1 MIPVDR
7 DLSTALALL
16 ALALA
21 GPVARAGE
29 LGHQAGGAFN
39 PGDYFGPPKAV
50 IVSVYGN
57 SYDTY
62 ALRDR
67 NGNELTG
74 FELFGERVDLDI
86 EVESFQIIPMLI
98 WSPGIKF
105 LGADVSS
112 LWMPIYGQTSLSADL
127 SAFGRRLQIDED
139 VWGFQDS
146 YAQPVWLTWR
156 TDHWDLSTA
165 YGFWAPTGDYDPS
178 AMDNTGS
185 GFWSHVF
192 RASAAWSPD
201 GQRATQVVGSV
212 AFEFNSDKQG
222 LDLTPGSH
230 LTLDFGARH
239 TFSAHLETGVYGFA
253 QWQVSD
259 DAGRDA
265 VNPGVRDR
273 LFGAGLYVSYWFIPQ
288 KFGLL
293 ARQTFEFGAR
303 DRFEGGSTAVGFNLV
318 F

>member
-1 MIPVDR
+1 MNARLCI
-7 DLSTALALL
+7 LAAFSLTAA
-16 ALALA
+16 AAFN
-21 GPVARAGE
+21 PHARAGE
-29 LGHQAGGAFN
+29 IGHQAGGAFN

-50 IVSVYGN
+50 VVSVYGN
-57 SYDTY
+57 YYDTY

-67 NGNELTG
+67 NGDRLTG
-74 FELFGERVDLDI
+74 FDLFGERVGLDI
-86 EVESFQIIPMLI
+86 DVESFQIIPMII

-112 LWMPIYGQTSLSADL
+112 LWMPIYGQTSLGADL
-127 SAFGRRLQIDED
+127 SAFGRKVRIEED

-156 TDHWDLSTA
+156 TAHWDLSTA
-165 YGFWAPTGDYDPS
+165 YGFWAPTGEYHPE

-192 RASAAWSPD
+192 RASAGWSPD
-201 GQRATQVVGSV
+201 GQRATQIVGSL
-212 AFEFNSDKQG
+212 AFEFNSDRQE

-230 LTLDFGARH
+230 LTFDFGARH
-239 TFSAHLETGVYGFA
+239 SFSAHFDAGVYGFA

-259 DAGRDA
+259 DAGADA

-303 DRFEGGSTAVGFNLV
+303 DRFEGSSTAVGFNLV

>member
-1 MIPVDR
+1 MNRGKSSVLGAIS
-7 DLSTALALL
+7 LAAALAS
-16 ALALA
+16 APS
-21 GPVARAGE
+21 GTAGE
-29 LGHQAGGAFN
+29 LGHQGGGAFN
-39 PGDYFGPPKAV
+39 PGDYFGPPKGL
-50 IVSVYGN
+50 IFSVYGN
-57 SYDTY
+57 YYDTY

-67 NGNELTG
+67 HGNELTG
-74 FELFGERVDLDI
+74 FDLFGETIGLDI
-86 EVESFQIIPMLI
+86 EVQSFQIIPMLI
-98 WSPGIKF
+98 WSPGIEL

-112 LWMPIYGQTSLSADL
+112 LWMPIYGQTSLAADL
-127 SAFGRRLQIDED
+127 SAFGRQVRIDED

-156 TDHWDLSTA
+156 TAHWDLSTA
-165 YGFWAPTGDYDPS
+165 YGFWAPTGDYDPE

-201 GQRATQVVGSV
+201 GSRATQVVGSV

-239 TFSAHLETGVYGFA
+239 SFSARFDAGVYGFA
-253 QWQVSD
+253 QWQVTD
-259 DAGRDA
+259 DSGQDA
-265 VNPGVRDR
+265 VDPGVRDR
-273 LFGAGLYVSYWFIPQ
+273 LFGAGLYASYWFIPQ
-288 KFGLL
+288 KIGVL

-303 DRFEGGSTAVGFNLV
+303 DRFEGSSTALGLNVV

>member
-1 MIPVDR
+1 MNIRFRALIVV
-7 DLSTALALL
+7 ALAA
-16 ALALA
+16 ALP
-21 GPVARAGE
+21 GPQSGAGE
-29 LGHQAGGAFN
+29 IGHQGGGAFN
-39 PGDYFGPPKAV
+39 PGDYFGPPEAF

-57 SYDTY
+57 YYDTY
-62 ALRDR
+62 ALRDPD
-67 NGNELTG
+67 GNRLTG
-74 FELFGERVDLDI
+74 FDIFGERVDLDI
-86 EVESFQIIPMLI
+86 EVQSLQIIPMII

-112 LWMPIYGQTSLSADL
+112 LWMPIYGQTSVGADL
-127 SAFGRRLQIDED
+127 SAFGRRIRIDDD

-156 TDHWDLSTA
+156 TAHWDVATA
-165 YGFWAPTGDYDPS
+165 YGFWAPTGTYDPEGT
-178 AMDNTGS
+178 DNTGS

-192 RASAAWSPD
+192 RASAGWSPD
-201 GQRATQVVGSV
+201 GTRATQVVGSV

-239 TFSAHLETGVYGFA
+239 SFSVHFEAGVYGFA
-253 QWQVSD
+253 QWQVTD
-259 DAGRDA
+259 DTGRDA
-265 VNPGVRDR
+265 VDPGVRDR
-273 LFGAGLYVSYWFIPQ
+273 LFGAGLYMSYWFIPQ
-288 KFGLL
+288 RVGVL

-303 DRFEGGSTAVGFNLV
+303 DRFEGSSTAVGLNFV